1 MTTPAARRFYKLAT
15 ALDVEGGHGVALD
28 DRRLRTPKGAV
39 FIAPTR
45 ALAEAIASEWD
56 AQGEHIIPS
65 SMPLTQLAF
74 AALDHTANNRDDIAV
89 ALAKYA
95 ETDLVSHRA
104 ASPEALAVRQ
114 SEKWDPLI
122 EWGNARF
129 QILFPVV
136 EGIMAAPVAAESLL
150 VFTDEIKKLDIF
162 RATAAA
168 QAITLAGSILIGFAL
183 IEGQLTAAHAFEAAA
198 LDELWSQ
205 ERWGRDEEAYA
216 RLEKQRT
223 EFETIARFV
232 SALG

>member
-136 EGIMAAPVAAESLL
+136 EGNKAAPVAAESLL

-205 ERWGRDEEAYA
+205 ERWGRDEEAHA